1 MSISPD
7 ERLVAGEEREGPP
20 TSTLAVGEYERE
32 ASASRFARLSR
43 ATFVGGIVLTGVLFA
58 AGAWQRRWIADDG
71 LIVLRTVRNLLAGN
85 GPVFNAG
92 ERVETNTSAAW
103 TYVVWFFSWLTQARL
118 EYVVLA
124 VALVLSVLAVVFAML
139 GSARLW
145 GGRSPGQLLLPA
157 GALVYIAVPPARD
170 YASSGLENCLV
181 IFWLGVLWYLLMRW
195 SQAGKPGLA
204 SYFGLVFWAGLSW
217 LVRPEMTILGGLALL
232 LVFCAPMP
240 DSLRYPW
247 LPPRSRPIVIRAL
260 LVAIGGAVP
269 VGYQI
274 WRMGYY
280 GLPYPN
286 TAVAKEASG
295 AKWAQGFTYLWD
307 LVGPYFLWLPV
318 LVLAAIASHLARS
331 SRRAG
336 NTDGEVTGWRAWQ
349 RRLRTPGAIVALM
362 LFAGLLL
369 VLFNIRVGG
378 DFMHGRMLLPQLFI
392 LLLPVA
398 VLPIRLP
405 DRARDS
411 GREHAGMTEG
421 GVAQRSSAEG
431 GVARRGSAGEGV
443 AQRGSAEGGVAR
455 RGSAGEGVAQR
466 GSAEGGVARRG
477 SAGEGA
483 RRWARWSFAVPL
495 VGWVATVGWA
505 LFVSGT
511 VANTSGS
518 QLSATG
524 IVDER
529 IYYVLNSGHDHPIL
543 SEDYLDYPRMRAMV
557 QAIENTPNGGLL
569 INSPSFTMWYVAP
582 PPLPIP
588 EGGAG
593 HTVYFLNLG
602 MTSMNVPLSVRVIDQ
617 EGLAYP
623 LAAHTDRLV
632 DGRIGHDKNLY
643 PDWVLVDTG
652 MVDRHPWMPWFMDEK
667 WVIQAR
673 TALGC
678 PATQDLLAS
687 YRAPLTFQRFKSNII
702 QSLDFAKYR
711 IERVPKYEIQR
722 CKLVDPIPPPVP
734 N

>member
-1 MSISPD
+1 MSLSISPD
-7 ERLVAGEEREGPP
+7 ERLGAGEAREEGPP
-20 TSTLAVGEYERE
+20 TSTLAVGEGERE

-43 ATFVGGIVLTGVLFA
+43 AVFVGGVVLTVVLFA

-85 GPVFNAG
+85 GPVFNVG

-103 TYVVWFFSWLTQARL
+103 TYVVWFFSWITQARL
-118 EYVVLA
+118 EYVVLG
-124 VALVLSVLAVVFAML
+124 VALGLSLLAVVFAML

-145 GGRSPGQLLLPA
+145 GGSSGQLLLPA
-157 GALVYIAVPPARD
+157 GALVYVAVPPARD

-195 SQAGKPGLA
+195 SQADKPGLA
-204 SYFGLVFWAGLSW
+204 SFFGLVFWAGLSW
-217 LVRPEMTILGGLALL
+217 LVRPEITVLGGLALL

-240 DSLRYPW
+240 RNRL
-247 LPPRSRPIVIRAL
+247 RPIVIRAL
-260 LVAIGGAVP
+260 LVVVGGAVP

-286 TAVAKEASG
+286 TAVAKEAGG
-295 AKWAQGFTYLWD
+295 AKWGQGFVYLWD
-307 LVGPYFLWLPV
+307 LVGPYFLWVPL
-318 LVLAAIASHLARS
+318 LVLAAIAVFYLR
-331 SRRAG
+331 SRRGSAPSPRSGAG
-336 NTDGEVTGWRAWQ
+336 ETTRPRAVQ
-349 RRLRTPGAIVALM
+349 RRLRTPGAVVALM
-362 LFAGLLL
+362 LVGGLLL
-369 VLFNIRVGG
+369 VVFNIRVGG

-392 LLLPVA
+392 LLLPVSM
-398 VLPIRLP
+398 LPVRLP
-405 DRARDS
+405 GDAVAER
-411 GREHAGMTEG
+411 
-421 GVAQRSSAEG
+421 GV
-431 GVARRGSAGEGV
+431 RGL
-443 AQRGSAEGGVAR
+443 
-455 RGSAGEGVAQR
+455 
-466 GSAEGGVARRG
+466 
-477 SAGEGA
+477 
-483 RRWARWSFAVPL
+483 ARWSFALPL
-495 VGWVATVGWA
+495 VAWVVTMGWA
-505 LFVSGT
+505 VFAADT

-529 IYYVLNSGHDHPIL
+529 IYYVLNSGHDHPVL
-543 SEDYLDYPRMRAMV
+543 AEDYLDYPRMRAMV
-557 QAIENTPNGGLL
+557 EAIEDTPNGGLL
-569 INSPSFTMWYVAP
+569 INSPSFMMWYVAP

-588 EGGAG
+588 EGGYG

-602 MTSMNVPLSVRVIDQ
+602 MTSMNVPLDVRVIDQ

-643 PDWVLVDTG
+643 SDWVIVDAG
-652 MVDRHPWMPWFMDEK
+652 MVDQHPWMPWFMDQK

-673 TALGC
+673 TALSC

-687 YRAPLTFQRFKSNII
+687 YRAPLTIDRFKHNII
-702 QSLDFAKYR
+702 QALHFSKYR
-711 IERVPKYEIQR
+711 IDRVPKYEIQR
-722 CKLVDPIPPPVP
+722 CGLVDPIPPVIP

>member
-1 MSISPD
+1 MV
-7 ERLVAGEEREGPP
+7 EGEGREDGPP
-20 TSTLAVGEYERE
+20 TSTLAVGDGERE

-43 ATFVGGIVLTGVLFA
+43 ATFVGGVALTVVLFA

-103 TYVVWFFSWLTQARL
+103 TYVVWFFSWLTHARL

-124 VALVLSVLAVVFAML
+124 VALAMSVLAVVFAML
-139 GSARLW
+139 GAARLW
-145 GGRSPGQLLLPA
+145 GGTAGQLLLPA
-157 GALVYIAVPPARD
+157 GAIVYIAVPPARD
-170 YASSGLENCLV
+170 YATSGLENCLV
-181 IFWLGVLWYLLMRW
+181 IFWLGVLWYLMMRW
-195 SQAGKPGLA
+195 SQAAKPGLG
-204 SYFGLVFWAGLSW
+204 SYLGVAFWAGLSW
-217 LVRPEMTILGGLALL
+217 LVRPEMTVLGGLVLL
-232 LVFCAPMP
+232 MVFCAPMP
-240 DSLRYPW
+240 QSRLT
-247 LPPRSRPIVIRAL
+247 LLRPIVIRAL
-260 LVAIGGAVP
+260 LVAVGGAIP

-295 AKWAQGFTYLWD
+295 AKWGQGFTYLWD

-318 LVLAAIASHLARS
+318 GVLAAVAVFYLMRRPSSL
-331 SRRAG
+331 SRRAFG
-336 NTDGEVTGWRAWQ
+336 RDLAEDSGQKRAGKTGEGERAGKAAQGQAESVSRLRAWQ
-349 RRLRTPGAIVALM
+349 RRLRSPRAVVALM

-369 VLFNIRVGG
+369 IAFNLRVGG

-392 LLLPVA
+392 LLLPVS
-398 VLPIRLP
+398 VVPVRLP
-405 DRARDS
+405 
-411 GREHAGMTEG
+411 EG
-421 GVAQRSSAEG
+421 GRAPVSQW
-431 GVARRGSAGEGV
+431 VRGPV
-443 AQRGSAEGGVAR
+443 L
-455 RGSAGEGVAQR
+455 
-466 GSAEGGVARRG
+466 
-477 SAGEGA
+477 
-483 RRWARWSFAVPL
+483 VPL
-495 VGWVATVGWA
+495 AGWVIAVGWA
-505 LFVSGT
+505 MYVSGT

-543 SEDYLDYPRMRAMV
+543 AEDYLDYPRMRAMLE
-557 QAIENTPNGGLL
+557 AIENTPDGGLL
-569 INSPSFTMWYVAP
+569 INSPSFMMWYVAP

-588 EGGAG
+588 DGGAG

-602 MTSMNVPLSVRVIDQ
+602 MTSMNVPLDVRVIDQ

-632 DGRIGHDKNLY
+632 DGRIGHDKNLFA
-643 PDWVLVDTG
+643 DWVLVDLG

-673 TALGC
+673 TALSC

-687 YRAPLTFQRFKSNII
+687 YRAPLTRDRFKHNII
-702 QSLDFAKYR
+702 QSLHFAKYR
-711 IERVPKYEIQR
+711 IDRVPKYEIQR
-722 CKLVDPIPPPVP
+722 CHLVDPIPSPVP